1 MNLMSWIGNT
11 NTDAASYIICA
22 DGGANRLFDMPED
35 NETESKQV
43 SDLSMDFAI
52 CVILL
57 GYNLRP
63 KYFTTK
69 IKLTRDI
76 AS

>member
-1 MNLMSWIGNT
+1 MSWIRNT

-43 SDLSMDFAI
+43 SDI
-52 CVILL
+52 YGTLL
-57 GYNLRP
+57 
-63 KYFTTK
+63 FV
-69 IKLTRDI
+69 
-76 AS
+76 